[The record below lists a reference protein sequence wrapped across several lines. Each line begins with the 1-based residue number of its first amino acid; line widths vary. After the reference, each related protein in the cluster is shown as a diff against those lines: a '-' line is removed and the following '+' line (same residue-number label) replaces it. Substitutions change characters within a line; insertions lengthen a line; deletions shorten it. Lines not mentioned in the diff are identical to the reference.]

1 MSVVVREATPDD
13 IPGILEVMRAAL
25 GETPLL
31 QRTPELFAW
40 KHTHNPFGPSIV
52 LVAESEGRL
61 AGVRAFM
68 RWELDDG
75 SGGRIRCV
83 RPVDTATHPDF
94 ERRGIFRQLTLAALD
109 VARDDGVD
117 LVFNTPNPRSGAGYL
132 SMGWQEVGWVDVLV
146 RPRLTGRVSLAPDQL
161 PNLGDGMPGVA
172 AFDAPDI
179 TDRAPLGLRTPRTP
193 DYLAWRFS
201 DHPTARYGWV
211 PAPDGPGGAV
221 VRVGLRGGRVET
233 VLSDLLGGAGPA
245 TVRSVIRASRSHH
258 VAGFFSRGGP
268 ERRASIRGGMLAV
281 AWMRTLRLVALP
293 LSRHVDHALD
303 LASWDLAT
311 GDLELL

>member
-132 SMGWQEVGWVDVLV
+132 SMGWQEVGWVDVLA
-146 RPRLTGRVSLAPDQL
+146 RPRL
-161 PNLGDGMPGVA
+161 GVA
-172 AFDAPDI
+172 VGADADLAAGIPNAIPFESMDVPQRPA
-179 TDRAPLGLRTPRTP
+179 TGLRTRRTP
-193 DYLAWRFS
+193 EYLRWRYAS
-201 DHPTARYGWV
+201 HPTVRYGLV
-211 PAPDGPGGAV
+211 TSSAGGAV
-221 VRVGLRGGRVET
+221 VRVGARSGRSEV
-233 VLSDLLGGAGPA
+233 VLSDLLGDADHH
-245 TVRSVIRASRSHH
+245 TVRALVRGHRCRH
-258 VAGFFSRGGP
+258 VAAFFSKGRPERVIAVRGGVLP
-268 ERRASIRGGMLAV
+268 VPGL
-281 AWMRTLRLVALP
+281 RTLRLVALP
-293 LSRHVDHALD
+293 LSPGASDALRPE
-303 LASWDLAT
+303 AWDIAT